1 MPQNKKVENAA
12 ASNNPSKSAL
22 KNKKRREKKK
32 EEDGEI
38 EAAYIPPT
46 PVTATPSSGGQAA
59 KVIDPETAKKLKK
72 LNERLTQIVKLK
84 AMQKE
89 GKKLEL
95 NHLDKIKKEQE
106 ILDKLKALKISS

>member
-1 MPQNKKVENAA
+1 MLCITAA
-12 ASNNPSKSAL
+12 
-22 KNKKRREKKK
+22 
-32 EEDGEI
+32 
-38 EAAYIPPT
+38 
-46 PVTATPSSGGQAA
+46 PSSSGQTV